1 MGYENTFG
9 RKPRHNPQK
18 RDKYITVAFHIAPKQ
33 HEELYNRIR
42 LSGRRVQDYMTQ
54 SGLHQKIIVVGNES
68 LRRRIIES
76 LKEIIPYL
84 KKIEQYEN
92 LDPVVMAELR
102 TIFEITET
110 WE

>member
-9 RKPRHNPQK
+9 RKPRNNPQH

-54 SGLHQKIIVVGNES
+54 
-68 LRRRIIES
+68 
-76 LKEIIPYL
+76 
-84 KKIEQYEN
+84 
-92 LDPVVMAELR
+92 
-102 TIFEITET
+102 
-110 WE
+110 

>member
-9 RKPRHNPQK
+9 RKPRNNPQK
-18 RDKYITVAFHIAPKQ
+18 RGKYITVAFHIAPKQ

-54 SGLHQKIIVVGNES
+54 SGLYQKIIVVGNEA

-76 LKEIIPYL
+76 LEEIVPYL
-84 KKIEQYEN
+84 HEIEKYEN

>member
-1 MGYENTFG
+1 MEYENTFG
-9 RKPRHNPQK
+9 RKPRNNTGNRK
-18 RDKYITVAFHIAPKQ
+18 KYITVAFHIAPEQ

-54 SGLHQKIIVVGNES
+54 SGLYQKIVVVGNET
-68 LRRRIIES
+68 LRRRIIER
-76 LKEIIPYL
+76 LEEIVPYL
-84 KKIEQYEN
+84 HEIEKYEN

>member
-9 RKPRHNPQK
+9 RKPRNNTGNRK
-18 RDKYITVAFHIAPKQ
+18 KYITVAFHIAPEQ
-33 HEELYNRIR
+33 HEELYKRIR

-54 SGLHQKIIVVGNES
+54 SGLYQKIVVVGNEA
-68 LRRRIIES
+68 LRRRIIER
-76 LKEIIPYL
+76 LEEIVPYL
-84 KKIEQYEN
+84 HEIEKYEN
-92 LDPVVMAELR
+92 LDPLVMAELR

>member
-9 RKPRHNPQK
+9 RKPRNNPQK
-18 RDKYITVAFHIAPKQ
+18 RGKYITVAFHIAPKQ

-54 SGLHQKIIVVGNES
+54 SGLHQKIVVVGNEA
-68 LRRRIIES
+68 LRKRIIES
-76 LKEIIPYL
+76 LEEIIPYL
-84 KKIEQYEN
+84 REIEQYEN